1 MLVLHFWLIF
11 VGDGLFNFLF
21 IYIYIC
27 LSRTSF
33 LDIFLK
39 IFGIMGMWTRTFYIL
54 MGVDDLPW
62 LSVLFM
68 NHRVQTFAFFR
79 FRVNGWG
86 HFVGLLKVIEL
97 EHFINSMVT
106 FVPDFVVS
114 NFFRRVGKKQNPE
127 TNSHIFLAYFFG
139 VNVVCMDKNSLN

>member
-11 VGDGLFNFLF
+11 VEDRLFNFLVN
-21 IYIYIC
+21 YIYIC
-27 LSRTSF
+27 LSWTSF

-39 IFGIMGMWTRTFYIL
+39 YFGIMRMWTRTFYIL
-54 MGVDDLPW
+54 MRVDDLSW
-62 LSVLFM
+62 LAVLFM

-86 HFVGLLKVIEL
+86 HFVGFLKVIEL

-106 FVPDFVVS
+106 LVQDFVVG
-114 NFFRRVGKKQNPE
+114 NFLGLVGKKQNPE
-127 TNSHIFLAYFFG
+127 TDSHIFLAYFSG
-139 VNVVCMDKNSLN
+139 ANVVCMDKKSLD